1 MPGIDEEKHRFDKRW
16 LLDVFGTFAPNDEIF
31 GKAYM
36 PPVKGS
42 RLDQIKVIDVPT
54 WFLEGL
60 P

>member
-1 MPGIDEEKHRFDKRW
+1 LINVLCSSLETLGV
-16 LLDVFGTFAPNDEIF
+16 LDVLGTFVPNDEIF

-36 PPVKGS
+36 PHVKGS
-42 RLDQIKVIDVPT
+42 RLDQIKVIDVST